1 MPKIKNTKHKVS
13 ISNLPEGFE
22 LVDGNLV
29 KKSHGGLVTGDQN
42 NYGLVTFN
50 PHPNSSNEVGNTDV
64 RYSLSSVPRDIANIE
79 AEGGETVLTDLSN
92 DGNYGLYNI
101 TGPRHSKGG
110 VPMYLPEQSFIYS
123 DTDKMK
129 MNETELAEFG
139 IESKKKKTPAS
150 VSKGFQLNKYYGLLK
165 DEYAD
170 KIQANSAELMLEKN
184 QESLSKLAFGQE
196 LKKDFEEG
204 VPVASHPYLM
214 SIGLDPMEFTAQVEQ
229 RKQGGQGQMGEQPMS
244 EADMQ
249 AMSAMRYGGQRFDT
263 GGVPGH
269 PHEND
274 GSHPLNNFIPAA
286 QSTMMSNPANLNQ
299 NPINLN
305 QNPGGVTANVIA
317 NQSNPNTTFNQVA
330 NMSNTGATSNVSL
343 VPALSVPSYE
353 DPTVERTNKK
363 KLGARMEQGLA
374 RFMDSPTMNKVGEI
388 GAFGINVANVGNQ
401 IALNTKANQA
411 EIDMTKGTMADNAFG
426 VVENDNNS
434 QGYWDTNTG
443 LINQNMQGRGPSG
456 FEGAYNRAEYGME
469 LPTAQDGEETSYK
482 EGETYRGGTKE
493 WNDWYQSDDAK
504 DYKADRY
511 EAYKARR
518 EAVGK
523 QALDADAYHDVYLR
537 GQKQINAIQQRYKDN
552 QSTLVD
558 SKWDASQN
566 DFYNKQIGLLNA
578 DIEAENAAG
587 LAADPDYVTQPLYK
601 GLSDSEVG
609 DFQSGYIGGMYLKAA
624 DADSSNLANMVHE
637 GVNDQTITMPDGTAV
652 NISPEDMWFGD
663 TTVGQWENFKIPET
677 PETTVVPEG
686 CDDCPEGTTS
696 LPTEEDPCNCEPIK
710 ELTQITTIPE
720 VKSPGMEPFI
730 QDVLKTNAIANRRRD
745 VFLPWEP
752 AEQKGRYE
760 FALED
765 PTRLIAASNSD
776 ANAAMKASGSFAG
789 AQALGSRSSAI
800 QGQNAK
806 NIADAIGGVNQRNV
820 GTINRGNQITSQL
833 EDVYNQR
840 NNASKKRVYDNTTR
854 SLQLAMDEQNFD
866 NEQYADQMA
875 NQITN
880 ASNAYNANSMRDYY
894 AIDPSTGGNIY
905 QKGSRAL
912 EASPEANRFAAIDN
926 AAEMA
931 ERYFKTTGRQATE
944 AMMNTFMGLGQTALT
959 PNETRM
965 QREYRNQPPYLKG
978 SKKGGAIK
986 KWASPFYTG
995 KMGV

>member
-229 RKQGGQGQMGEQPMS
+229 RKQGGQSQMGGQPMN

-249 AMSAMRYGGQRFDT
+249 AMSAMQHGGSLPKAQFAGDPWTMINTLRQFMPTQNEQTNYGPMGPTPYQQ
-263 GGVPGH
+263 
-269 PHEND
+269 
-274 GSHPLNNFIPAA
+274 
-286 QSTMMSNPANLNQ
+286 QSIDQAN
-299 NPINLN
+299 NPIAAFSDPRFGQTAKYADVQNLGSDLAL
-305 QNPGGVTANVIA
+305 QNKVA
-317 NQSNPNTTFNQVA
+317 NQS
-330 NMSNTGATSNVSL
+330 AT
-343 VPALSVPSYE
+343 YE

-677 PETTVVPEG
+677 PKTPEG
-686 CDDCPEGTTS
+686 CDDCPEGTRS
-696 LPTEEDPCNCEPIK
+696 APTKNDLCACEDIPYLNQVDVPEEIAPTPM
-710 ELTQITTIPE
+710 
-720 VKSPGMEPFI
+720 VPFI
-730 QDVLKTNAIANRRRD
+730 QDILKTNAIANRKRD
-745 VFLPWEP
+745 VFLPWEA

-776 ANAAMKASGSFAG
+776 ANAAMRASGTFG
-789 AQALGSRSSAI
+789 GPKALGSRTSAI

-894 AIDPSTGGNIY
+894 AIDPLSGGNVY
-905 QKGSRAL
+905 MKNSKAFNPT
-912 EASPEANRFAAIDN
+912 PEANKYAAIDN
-926 AAEMA
+926 AAAMADRYYKASGQQPTKEMWNS
-931 ERYFKTTGRQATE
+931 F
-944 AMMNTFMGLGQTALT
+944 MNLGQTAQT
-959 PNETRM
+959 PNESRA

-978 SKKGGAIK
+978 KKGGAIK

-995 KMGV
+995 KMGI